1 MGYRKLALNNLR
13 LLMIFTLTLNSFL
26 CVSTILFI
34 VGIFGIILNRKNI
47 LLILLSIELILLS
60 VNLNFIFFSSFLGD
74 FYGQLFAFFV
84 LSVAAAE
91 SAIGLAILVIFY
103 KVHNTLSM
111 KAINLLQGL
120 VFFRCIAQWLERLVD
135 NQKVNSSS
143 LFTPIF

>member
-1 MGYRKLALNNLR
+1 
-13 LLMIFTLTLNSFL
+13 MIFTLTLNSFL